1 MATEM
6 PPTRPVANVATITP
20 WDRQR
25 DDPRQ
30 AILARLLSPDGRP
43 LPVAATD
50 TAPSAGGLVR
60 ARLMEAR
67 NGNEALVDIGGKPYL
82 IRTRL
87 PLPVGA
93 SVLLR
98 IIDPGVDDA
107 EAAPVDAK
115 GKPVTAGRVPLET
128 AANDTAATEE
138 GETIKPQR
146 HGNPGPPLE
155 SLKSD
160 TGDARVRVSGTARL
174 MSELAAAP
182 TAAAKMTQG
191 AGPSGTALGST
202 ALVGTEH
209 APPTQA
215 APRLQSAVMIQVAPL
230 GGAEQADPTRAAQRL
245 QSAVESS
252 GLFYESHVQAWS
264 EGRRALES
272 LRTEP
277 QGSLPHNANVRLT
290 ADEQSALPEPRAL
303 NAALASIPPSV
314 RPLVQEQIALLETNQ
329 LGLQGTWQGQP
340 FSLQIEPDD
349 RNENDRGL
357 PGEQLA
363 NWRVSIEME
372 APNLGRMQIDIG
384 LSGEAAS
391 VKVRAE
397 NAQAARTTLGAQTAD
412 LLQALGARGVRMQE
426 LAIDKNPL
434 PARDNLASPLTQE
447 DT

>member
-6 PPTRPVANVATITP
+6 PPARPVANVAPITP

-30 AILARLLSPDGRP
+30 AVLARLLSPDGRS

-50 TAPSAGGLVR
+50 AAPTAGGLVR

-87 PLPVGA
+87 PLPVG
-93 SVLLR
+93 SSILLR

-107 EAAPVDAK
+107 ESARLDGRPVPVDAK
-115 GKPVTAGRVPLET
+115 GKPVSAGRVGVD
-128 AANDTAATEE
+128 AAVDDAAATEE
-138 GETIKPQR
+138 GETVDAPR
-146 HGNPGPPLE
+146 ARLGGPALE
-155 SLKSD
+155 TLKSD

-174 MSELAAAP
+174 MSELASAP
-182 TAAAKMTQG
+182 AGSAK
-191 AGPSGTALGST
+191 P
-202 ALVGTEH
+202 
-209 APPTQA
+209 
-215 APRLQSAVMIQVAPL
+215 IQVAPL

-245 QSAVESS
+245 QSAVENS

-264 EGRRALES
+264 EGRRGLDS
-272 LRTEP
+272 LRAEP
-277 QGSLPHNANVRLT
+277 QGSLPQNANVPLS
-290 ADEQSALPEPRAL
+290 ADEHAALPEPRAL
-303 NAALASIPPSV
+303 NAALASIPHNI
-314 RPLVQEQIALLETNQ
+314 RPLVQEQIALLETGQ

-349 RNENDRGL
+349 QNDNQRAL
-357 PGEQLA
+357 PGEQFG
-363 NWRVSIEME
+363 NWRVRIEME

-384 LSGEAAS
+384 LTGEAAS
-391 VKVRAE
+391 VRVRAE

-412 LLQALGARGVRMQE
+412 LLQALDARGVRMQE
-426 LAIDKNPL
+426 LAIDKTPL
-434 PARDNLASPLTQE
+434 PARGDDAAPTSATVMQE
-447 DT
+447 DA